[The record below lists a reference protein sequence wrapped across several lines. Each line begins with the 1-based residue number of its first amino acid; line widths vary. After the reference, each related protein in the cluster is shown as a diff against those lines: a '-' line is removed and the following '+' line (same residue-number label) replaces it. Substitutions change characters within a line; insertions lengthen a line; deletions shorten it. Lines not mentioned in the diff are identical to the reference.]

1 MRATL
6 SVAWWQKTPR
16 DKLFHPACICCWS
29 KVSPFQLGINWP
41 RFTKQQRSPST
52 LLVSS
57 TNICQ
62 FNIHFHFKCY
72 LFQLGSNQ
80 PTWSKIGH
88 QRCNWHRF
96 TWQQKFINPRFLL
109 LASVTLTFTFTLYVI
124 SFNWGQTN
132 LKPNWASTLQL
143 APFHLTAKAHQSSV
157 SSCICHF
164 LTTKPLFFIM
174 ANQDLW
180 AFKYHP
186 LAWSHAWPLVNWDP
200 NQHPHLPFQHKWHS
214 WANANLPSSQS
225 TDQHPR
231 T

>member
-1 MRATL
+1 MGLWCSSWELLWALPGGRRHPETSYSTRLASAVGQRFL
-6 SVAWWQKTPR
+6 
-16 DKLFHPACICCWS
+16 LFNWAS
-29 KVSPFQLGINWP
+29 TGLVSPYS
-41 RFTKQQRSPST
+41 RSPST

-57 TNICQ
+57 TNICH

-186 LAWSHAWPLVNWDP
+186 LAWSHA
-200 NQHPHLPFQHKWHS
+200 
-214 WANANLPSSQS
+214 
-225 TDQHPR
+225 
-231 T
+231 